1 MSGHD
6 TELDQLRAG
15 VSCASLLERLQ
26 PGWLLDKGESTAKCL
41 KYRRGAGEVLI
52 VNHGGRGWWDPMSD
66 AKGDVFSLT
75 QHLDPRLN
83 FGQVRKLL
91 RGMLGVR
98 PSHPELER
106 KPGKPD
112 KPAVPVAQLWAR
124 RRRLSQGSATWGYLT
139 GERALPPAVLQAA
152 DLFDAVRE
160 GPHGSAWFA
169 HRDHAGVLTGT
180 DMRGPDWRGF
190 SQQSDKSLFRLPGG
204 TGRLARLAVCEAPID
219 ALSLAALE
227 GLRADTLYLAT
238 TGGMG
243 RKRSPAS
250 MRCCRTLRPAPTV
263 CWSRRPTRMQR
274 ESGLPNAWKRWRRR
288 QTCAR
293 SGSHHPSNRTTGT
306 WSSSR
311 SGGGAHEAGPRLGAA
326 RLRPAARFA
335 GPAARP
341 VG

>member
-15 VSCASLLERLQ
+15 VSCAALLERLQ
-26 PGWLLDKGESTAKCL
+26 PGWLLDKEGSTPKCL
-41 KYRRGAGEVLI
+41 KYRRGVGEVLI

-75 QHLDPRLN
+75 QHLDPALN

-91 RGMLGVR
+91 RGMVGMR
-98 PSHPELER
+98 PSHPERER
-106 KPGKPD
+106 GPAKPD
-112 KPAVPVAQLWAR
+112 TPAVPVAQLWAR
-124 RRRLSQGSATWGYLT
+124 RRRLSRGSATWGYLT
-139 GERALPPAVLQAA
+139 GTRALPPAVLQAA

-169 HRDHAGVLTGT
+169 HRDHAGVLTGI

-190 SQQSDKSLFRLPGG
+190 SKSSDKSLFRLPGG
-204 TGRLARLAVCEAPID
+204 TGVLTRLAVCEAPID

-243 RKRSPAS
+243 PLTLAS
-250 MRCCRTLRPAPTV
+250 LDALLRDLAGQPEAVLVAASDADQAGERYAQRLAEQAKAAGVRWERLTPPNGQND
-263 CWSRRPTRMQR
+263 WNDQMKHRR
-274 ESGLPNAWKRWRRR
+274 
-288 QTCAR
+288 
-293 SGSHHPSNRTTGT
+293 
-306 WSSSR
+306 
-311 SGGGAHEAGPRLGAA
+311 GA
-326 RLRPAARFA
+326 
-335 GPAARP
+335 
-341 VG
+341 

>member
-15 VSCASLLERLQ
+15 VSCAVLLERLQ
-26 PGWLLDKGESTAKCL
+26 PGWLLDKGESTPRCL

-75 QHLDPRLN
+75 QHLDPALN

-91 RGMLGVR
+91 RGMVGVR
-98 PSHPELER
+98 PAHAELQRGPAKPE
-106 KPGKPD
+106 KPV
-112 KPAVPVAQLWAR
+112 VPVAQLWAR
-124 RRRLSQGSATWGYLT
+124 RRRLSRGSATWGYLT

-169 HRDHAGVLTGT
+169 HRDHGGRLTGI

-190 SQQSDKSLFRLPGG
+190 SKQSDKSLFRLPGG

-219 ALSLAALE
+219 TLSLAALE
-227 GLRADTLYLAT
+227 ALRADTLYLAT

-243 RKRSPAS
+243 PLTLTCLDALLQDLAGQPDAVLVAATDADPAGE
-250 MRCCRTLRPAPTV
+250 RHA
-263 CWSRRPTRMQR
+263 QR
-274 ESGLPNAWKRWRRR
+274 L
-288 QTCAR
+288 
-293 SGSHHPSNRTTGT
+293 
-306 WSSSR
+306 
-311 SGGGAHEAGPRLGAA
+311 AA
-326 RLRPAARFA
+326 RAEAAGVRSERLTPPNGRNDWNDVLVSGRGA
-335 GPAARP
+335 
-341 VG
+341 

>member
-6 TELDQLRAG
+6 VELDQLRAG
-15 VSCASLLERLQ
+15 VSCAALLERLQ
-26 PGWLLDKGESTAKCL
+26 PGWLLDKGESTPKCL

-75 QHLDPRLN
+75 QHLDPGLN

-91 RGMLGVR
+91 RGMVGMR
-98 PSHPELER
+98 PFHPELER
-106 KPGKPD
+106 KLAKPD
-112 KPAVPVAQLWAR
+112 RPAVPVARLWAR
-124 RRRLSQGSATWGYLT
+124 HRRLGRGSATWGYLT
-139 GERALPPAVLQAA
+139 GERAIPAAVLAAA

-169 HRDHAGVLTGT
+169 HRDHAGVLTGI

-204 TGRLARLAVCEAPID
+204 TGRLVRLAVSEAPID

-243 RKRSPAS
+243 PLTLAS
-250 MRCCRTLRPAPTV
+250 LDALLRDLAGQPDAVLVAATDADAAGERHA
-263 CWSRRPTRMQR
+263 RRLAERAEAAGVRWERLIPPGGQNDWNDALVR
-274 ESGLPNAWKRWRRR
+274 ERVA
-288 QTCAR
+288 
-293 SGSHHPSNRTTGT
+293 
-306 WSSSR
+306 
-311 SGGGAHEAGPRLGAA
+311 
-326 RLRPAARFA
+326 
-335 GPAARP
+335 
-341 VG
+341 